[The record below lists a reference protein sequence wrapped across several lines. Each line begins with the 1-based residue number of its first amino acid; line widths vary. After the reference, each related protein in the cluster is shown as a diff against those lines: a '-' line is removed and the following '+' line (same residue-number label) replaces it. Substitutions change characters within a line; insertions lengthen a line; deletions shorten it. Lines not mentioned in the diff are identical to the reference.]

1 MEIDHCPSA
10 VTIRVAST
18 APTRPDQFLPGVGHG
33 LPDIRERAAM
43 LCGRLAFGA
52 TSDGGYEVIAK
63 PPTQLPAVPA
73 DLVEDNS

>member
-1 MEIDHCPSA
+1 MEIDQCPSA
-10 VTIRVAST
+10 VTIWAANT
-18 APTRPDQFLPGVGHG
+18 APTPAQSLPGVGHG

-73 DLVEDNS
+73 DLVEDNP